1 MGSPSE
7 TAGLAGPALRHAERR
22 REVPNHL
29 AASDGL
35 HHLWDGPPPLR
46 SGVVRRILIAFT
58 EEDRHDT
65 GSGNRHRHG
74 KTSFHLVALDATG
87 AIQWK
92 KKVSRTQLMRQM
104 EALPRCLVGM
114 EACCGAHHLAR
125 ELAIFHHD
133 VRLMAP
139 QFVKPFLK
147 SNKNDYLDAE
157 AIAEAVQRPT
167 MRFVPAKSVEQLD
180 LQALHRVR
188 ERLVSRRTAVINQIR
203 AFLLERGIVFRTGRR
218 YMAREM
224 PKLFTD
230 ERSTLSPRMRTI
242 LQQLWNEWCGLDTD
256 IATVTKEIEAIAA
269 ADEGCRRLLAIPGV
283 GPLVATAL
291 VAAVADGTGFKRGRD
306 LAAWLGL
313 VPRQHSTG
321 GRSTLL
327 GMSKRGNS
335 HLRRLFIHGARS
347 ASMHM
352 KREQGLGPWLDQL
365 ETRVHKNVAVVALA
379 NKIVRISWAVLARN
393 ELYRPL
399 TPIAA

>member
-1 MGSPSE
+1 MTE
-7 TAGLAGPALRHAERR
+7 
-22 REVPNHL
+22 
-29 AASDGL
+29 ASVIGID
-35 HHLWDGPPPLR
+35 
-46 SGVVRRILIAFT
+46 I
-58 EEDRHDT
+58 
-65 GSGNRHRHG
+65 G
-74 KTSFHLVALDATG
+74 KNSFHLVAVDASG

-92 KKVSRTQLMRQM
+92 KKLSRSQLMRHM
-104 EALPRCLVGM
+104 ATLPGCLVGM

-125 ELAIFHHD
+125 ELTLLGHN

-203 AFLLERGIVFRTGRR
+203 AFLLERGIVFRTGRQH
-218 YMAREM
+218 MARAM
-224 PKLFTD
+224 PTLFTD
-230 ERSTLSPRMRTI
+230 EQSTLSTRMRAI
-242 LQQLWNEWCGLDTD
+242 LQQLWDEWRGLEADV
-256 IATVTKEIEAIAA
+256 AVVTKEIAAIAA
-269 ADEGCRRLLAIPGV
+269 TNDSCRRLLAIPGI

-291 VAAVADGTGFKRGRD
+291 IAAVADGTGFKRGRD

-321 GRSTLL
+321 GKPTLL

-335 HLRRLFIHGARS
+335 QLRRLFIHGARS

-352 KREQGLGPWLDQL
+352 RREQGLGSWLDRL
-365 ETRVHKNVAVVALA
+365 ETRTHKNVAVVALA
-379 NKIVRISWAVLARN
+379 NKIVRISWAVLARQ
-393 ELYRPL
+393 ETYRPAV
-399 TPIAA
+399 PIAA

>member
-1 MGSPSE
+1 MTQVAVIGI
-7 TAGLAGPALRHAERR
+7 
-22 REVPNHL
+22 
-29 AASDGL
+29 D
-35 HHLWDGPPPLR
+35 
-46 SGVVRRILIAFT
+46 I
-58 EEDRHDT
+58 
-65 GSGNRHRHG
+65 G
-74 KTSFHLVALDATG
+74 KTSFHLVGLDSTG

-92 KKVSRTQLMRQM
+92 KKFSRTQLMRHM
-104 EALPRCLVGM
+104 GTMPRCLVGM

-125 ELAIFHHD
+125 ELSALDHD
-133 VRLMAP
+133 VKLMAP

-203 AFLLERGIVFRTGRR
+203 AFLLERGIVFRAGRR
-218 YMAREM
+218 HMAREM
-224 PKLFTD
+224 PMIFVD
-230 ERSTLSPRMRTI
+230 ERSTLSPRMRSI
-242 LQQLWNEWCGLDTD
+242 LQQLWNEWRGLETD
-256 IATVTKEIEAIAA
+256 ITVMTKEIEIIAA

-283 GPLVATAL
+283 GALVATAL

-321 GRSTLL
+321 GKPMLL
-327 GMSKRGNS
+327 GMSKRGNR

-352 KREQGLGPWLDQL
+352 KRDRGLGPWLDQL
-365 ETRVHKNVAVVALA
+365 EARTHKNVAIVALA
-379 NKIVRISWAVLARN
+379 NKIVRISWAVLARQ
-393 ELYRPL
+393 EEYRPPV
-399 TPIAA
+399 PIAA

>member
-1 MGSPSE
+1 M
-7 TAGLAGPALRHAERR
+7 T
-22 REVPNHL
+22 EV
-29 AASDGL
+29 AVIGID
-35 HHLWDGPPPLR
+35 
-46 SGVVRRILIAFT
+46 I
-58 EEDRHDT
+58 
-65 GSGNRHRHG
+65 G
-74 KTSFHLVALDATG
+74 KTLFHLVALDAAG
-87 AIQWK
+87 AIQCK
-92 KKVSRTQLMRQM
+92 KRLSRAQLMRHM
-104 EALPRCLVGM
+104 DTLPRCLVGM

-125 ELAIFHHD
+125 ELTALDHD

-203 AFLLERGIVFRTGRR
+203 AFLLERGIVFRAGRR
-218 YMAREM
+218 QLTREM
-224 PKLFTD
+224 PMLFTD
-230 ERSTLSPRMRTI
+230 ERSTLSPRMRMI
-242 LQQLWNEWCGLDTD
+242 LQQLWDEWRGLEVD
-256 IATVTKEIEAIAA
+256 IAAVTKEIEAIAA
-269 ADEGCRRLLAIPGV
+269 ADDGCRRLLAIPGV
-283 GPLVATAL
+283 GPIVATAL

-321 GRSTLL
+321 GKSTLL

-352 KREQGLGPWLDQL
+352 KRDHGLGPWLDQL
-365 ETRVHKNVAVVALA
+365 ELRTHKNVAVVALA
-379 NKIVRISWAVLARN
+379 NKMVRISWAVLARR
-393 ELYRPL
+393 EEYRPPV
-399 TPIAA
+399 PIAA

>member
-1 MGSPSE
+1 M
-7 TAGLAGPALRHAERR
+7 T
-22 REVPNHL
+22 EV
-29 AASDGL
+29 AIIGID
-35 HHLWDGPPPLR
+35 
-46 SGVVRRILIAFT
+46 I
-58 EEDRHDT
+58 
-65 GSGNRHRHG
+65 G

-92 KKVSRTQLMRQM
+92 KKLSRAQLMRHM
-104 EALPRCLVGM
+104 DALPRCLVGM

-125 ELAIFHHD
+125 ELTALDHD

-157 AIAEAVQRPT
+157 VIAEAVQRPT
-167 MRFVPAKSVEQLD
+167 MRFVPAKSVEQLE
-180 LQALHRVR
+180 LQALHRER

-203 AFLLERGIVFRTGRR
+203 AFLLERGIVFRAGRR
-218 YMAREM
+218 HMAREM
-224 PKLFTD
+224 PALFTD
-230 ERSTLSPRMRTI
+230 ERSTLSSRMRMI
-242 LQQLWNEWCGLDTD
+242 LQQLWDEWRGLETD

-283 GPLVATAL
+283 GPIVATAL

-306 LAAWLGL
+306 LAAWIGL

-321 GRSTLL
+321 GKSTLL

-365 ETRVHKNVAVVALA
+365 EMRTHKNVAVVALA
-379 NKIVRISWAVLARN
+379 NKIVRISWAVLARQ
-393 ELYRPL
+393 EEYRSPV
-399 TPIAA
+399 PIAA

>member
-1 MGSPSE
+1 MADVAVIGI
-7 TAGLAGPALRHAERR
+7 
-22 REVPNHL
+22 
-29 AASDGL
+29 D
-35 HHLWDGPPPLR
+35 
-46 SGVVRRILIAFT
+46 I
-58 EEDRHDT
+58 
-65 GSGNRHRHG
+65 G
-74 KTSFHLVALDATG
+74 KTTFHLVAVDASG

-92 KKVSRTQLMRQM
+92 KKHSRSQLMRHM
-104 EALPRCLVGM
+104 EGIPGCLVGM

-125 ELAIFHHD
+125 QLAELGHD

-167 MRFVPAKSVEQLD
+167 MRFVPAKSVDQLD

-203 AFLLERGIVFRTGRR
+203 AFLLERGIVFRAGRR
-218 YMAREM
+218 HMAREM
-224 PKLFTD
+224 PQLFTD
-230 ERSTLSPRMRTI
+230 ERSTLSPRMRMI
-242 LQQLWNEWCGLDTD
+242 LQQLWQEWRMLEADV
-256 IATVTKEIEAIAA
+256 AAVTKEIETIAA

-347 ASMHM
+347 ASLHM
-352 KREQGLGPWLDQL
+352 NRERGHGPWLSQL
-365 ETRVHKNVAVVALA
+365 EMRTHKNIAVVALA
-379 NKIVRISWAVLARN
+379 NKIVRISWAVLARQ
-393 ELYRPL
+393 EEYRPPM
-399 TPIAA
+399 PIAA

>member
-1 MGSPSE
+1 MRHMGDMP
-7 TAGLAGPALRHAERR
+7 
-22 REVPNHL
+22 
-29 AASDGL
+29 
-35 HHLWDGPPPLR
+35 
-46 SGVVRRILIAFT
+46 
-58 EEDRHDT
+58 
-65 GSGNRHRHG
+65 
-74 KTSFHLVALDATG
+74 
-87 AIQWK
+87 Q
-92 KKVSRTQLMRQM
+92 
-104 EALPRCLVGM
+104 CLVGM

-125 ELAIFHHD
+125 ELAGHGHD

-203 AFLLERGIVFRTGRR
+203 AFLLERGIVFRAGRR
-218 YMAREM
+218 HMAREM
-224 PKLFTD
+224 PMLFTD
-230 ERSTLSPRMRTI
+230 ERSTLSPRMRMI
-242 LQQLWNEWCGLDTD
+242 LQQLWDEWRGLETD
-256 IATVTKEIEAIAA
+256 IITVTKEIESIAA
-269 ADEGCRRLLAIPGV
+269 NDVGCQRLLAIPGV

-291 VAAVADGTGFKRGRD
+291 VAAIADGTGFKRGRD

-321 GRSTLL
+321 GKSTLL

-352 KREQGLGPWLDQL
+352 KREQGLGPWLNQL
-365 ETRVHKNVAVVALA
+365 EARTHKNVAVVALA
-379 NKIVRISWAVLARN
+379 NKIVRISWAVLARQ
-393 ELYRPL
+393 EDYRSPA
-399 TPIAA
+399 PIAA